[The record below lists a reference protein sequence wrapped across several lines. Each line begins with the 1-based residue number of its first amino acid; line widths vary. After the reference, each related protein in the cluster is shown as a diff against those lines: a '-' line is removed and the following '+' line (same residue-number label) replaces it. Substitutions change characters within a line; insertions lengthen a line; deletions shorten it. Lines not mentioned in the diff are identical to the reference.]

1 MNKYLSKHRSRGSAA
16 GNIITAVLLLG
27 LIGLGAYLW
36 LGKKPA
42 ETGTTGT
49 PTTANE
55 TNAPTQPDGD
65 APTPIEP
72 VDGTPSLEAA
82 AIYVPKDNTLQIDIS
97 EYAGYGGLIVANGG
111 LEPNPE
117 SIFAKEYGFK
127 VKITKSESETWSPLN
142 NGRLAATATT
152 ADALAVLG
160 RQFDAVVPVQ
170 IGYSRG
176 ADMVV
181 VDRGIASVN
190 NLANKVLAA
199 SQFNESEFF
208 IRYLAGEAGV
218 PITILR
224 DLDSRPP
231 EGQLGLVFYEDAF
244 VACDAYEHELAR
256 PTPRLNGCVGW
267 TPRTDEIVEKSNGK
281 AKVLVSNRNLLIVAD
296 VLAVNK
302 GFAQANPDMVRG
314 LVHGILEG
322 NRRLRDQPAQHIGV
336 LAKAF
341 GWSDADARDELA
353 KVHLSNLPENRAFFA
368 GTIDSAGSFG
378 GIFQSSVLA
387 YGAVIKNPTDSSR
400 FMDTK
405 ALDALAAKNLFADQK
420 IAIAPIKTAS
430 AGSLEGDPL
439 LSKDIRFF
447 FEPNSATLDKSAT
460 QNLEYLDTI
469 KRFLQVSP
477 GSTVLLRGH
486 VDNARVNEFRE
497 QGGEQLVKSMALKA
511 MELSRQ
517 RATSVRDAMME
528 RHKNIDASR
537 LEAVGRGWE
546 EPSSPNSDLNRR
558 VEVQWF
564 TLE

>member
-1 MNKYLSKHRSRGSAA
+1 MTHRLNRHHSRGSAA
-16 GNIITAVLLLG
+16 GNIITVVLLLG
-27 LIGLGAYLW
+27 LIGLGVYLW
-36 LGKKPA
+36 LGKKGQEPA
-42 ETGTTGT
+42 NQSASTTQ
-49 PTTANE
+49 TTSSTSE
-55 TNAPTQPDGD
+55 PDGD
-65 APTPIEP
+65 APSPIEP

-82 AIYVPKDNTLQIDIS
+82 GTYVPKDNTLQIDIS

-117 SIFAKEYGFK
+117 SFFTKEYGFK

-152 ADALAVLG
+152 ADTLAVLG

-208 IRYLAGEAGV
+208 IRYLAQEAGV
-218 PITILR
+218 SVAILR

-256 PTPRLNGCVGW
+256 SKPRLNGCVGW
-267 TPRTDEIVEKSNGK
+267 TPRTDEVVEKSNGR

-322 NRRLRDQPAQHIGV
+322 NRRLRDQPAQNIGA

-341 GWSDADARDELA
+341 GWSDDEARDELA

-387 YGAVIKNPTDSSR
+387 YGSIIKNPTDSSR
-400 FMDTK
+400 FVDTK
-405 ALDALAAKNLFADQK
+405 ALEALAAKHLFAEQK
-420 IAIAPIKTAS
+420 IAIAPIKTAA
-430 AGSLEGDPL
+430 AGALEGDPL

-447 FEPNSATLDKSAT
+447 FEPNSATLDKTAT

-517 RATSVRDAMME
+517 RAAAVRDALTE
-528 RHKNIDASR
+528 RHKGIDASR

-564 TLE
+564 TIE

>member
-1 MNKYLSKHRSRGSAA
+1 
-16 GNIITAVLLLG
+16 
-27 LIGLGAYLW
+27 
-36 LGKKPA
+36 
-42 ETGTTGT
+42 
-49 PTTANE
+49 
-55 TNAPTQPDGD
+55 
-65 APTPIEP
+65 
-72 VDGTPSLEAA
+72 
-82 AIYVPKDNTLQIDIS
+82 
-97 EYAGYGGLIVANGG
+97 
-111 LEPNPE
+111 
-117 SIFAKEYGFK
+117 
-127 VKITKSESETWSPLN
+127 
-142 NGRLAATATT
+142 
-152 ADALAVLG
+152 
-160 RQFDAVVPVQ
+160 
-170 IGYSRG
+170 
-176 ADMVV
+176 
-181 VDRGIASVN
+181 
-190 NLANKVLAA
+190 
-199 SQFNESEFF
+199 
-208 IRYLAGEAGV
+208 
-218 PITILR
+218 
-224 DLDSRPP
+224 
-231 EGQLGLVFYEDAF
+231 
-244 VACDAYEHELAR
+244 
-256 PTPRLNGCVGW
+256 
-267 TPRTDEIVEKSNGK
+267 
-281 AKVLVSNRNLLIVAD
+281 
-296 VLAVNK
+296 
-302 GFAQANPDMVRG
+302 MVRG

-322 NRRLRDQPAQHIGV
+322 NRRLRDQPAQNIGV

-447 FEPNSATLDKSAT
+447 FEPNSATLDKAAT

-517 RATSVRDAMME
+517 RATAVRDAMME